1 MRQRNIKNIDAKMSE
16 YAFMLIPYDDQRKGD
31 WRGGFPAPLPDAP
44 LYAEI
49 GTGKGSFITEAARR
63 DPGALWL
70 GVEGSKTALY
80 RALQKTDETPLPNLR
95 FCVSYIG
102 DVADF
107 FAPGE
112 LSGIYLNFS
121 DPWPKKRHEK
131 RRLTSPAYLEGF
143 AAAIAPGGFLRFKTD
158 NDGLFEYSLKTVTEA
173 SNLFGIVAHTTDLHN
188 SEWAEGNIMTE
199 YERKFSSAGKN
210 INFLYASRL

>member
-1 MRQRNIKNIDAKMSE
+1 MRQRSIKNIDAKVEAYSHL
-16 YAFMLIPYDDQRKGD
+16 LIPHGESM
-31 WRGGFPAPLPDAP
+31 RGRWSEVFPAFSAGAS

-49 GTGKGSFITEAARR
+49 GTGKGSFIKASAQREPET
-63 DPGALWL
+63 LWL
-70 GVEGSKTALY
+70 GVEGSRNALY
-80 RALQKTDETPLPNLR
+80 RALQKFDKEEPSNLR
-95 FCVSYIG
+95 FCEAYIL
-102 DVADF
+102 DVGDF

-143 AAAIAPGGFLRFKTD
+143 ASALSPGGFLRFKTD
-158 NDGLFEYSLKTVTEA
+158 NDDFFEYSLEAVTKA
-173 SNLFGIVAHTTDLHN
+173 DHIFKIIAHTADLHN
-188 SEWAEGNIMTE
+188 SEWAEDNIMTE
-199 YERKFSSAGKN
+199 YEQKFSSAGKN